1 LPAFLHKILIILPV
15 RVIYDYQNMNN
26 AEIITIGDEI
36 LIGQTVDTNS
46 AWISAQLNT
55 LGVRVNRI
63 ISISD
68 KKEEITDALDDS
80 LRRAGL
86 VLLTGGLGPTSDDI
100 TKDTLAEYFG
110 SDLVLNQDVLDEVT
124 ERIIRRNLEMNEN
137 NRRQALVP
145 DNCTVLVNHAGTAPG
160 MVFRKEDKLIVS
172 MPGVPSEM
180 RYLMQEYVLPMVA
193 AQTGRSVI
201 VHRNIM
207 TYGTFEAKLAERLE
221 SYEKELPPEVRLAY
235 LPAHGLIKLRL
246 TGRGS
251 DENRIRQI
259 TAEQVDKLYTIIP
272 DVIYGEDEL
281 MLEEVVGKLLL
292 DRNLTLATAESC
304 TGGRIASLITSVPG
318 SSSWY
323 KGSVIAYDNSI
334 KTGLLGVDPATINCF
349 GAVSRETAEEMA
361 AGIRMMMNT
370 DYAIA
375 VTGIAGP
382 AGGTSEKPVG
392 TVWIAVASANGI
404 MSELHHFADERMI
417 NILRSSY
424 TALNMLRLQIL
435 NR

>member
-1 LPAFLHKILIILPV
+1 
-15 RVIYDYQNMNN
+15 MNN

-68 KKEEITDALDDS
+68 KKEEIIDALDDS
-80 LRRAGL
+80 LNRAGL

-110 SDLVLNQDVLDEVT
+110 SELVLNQDVLDEVT
-124 ERIIRRNLEMNEN
+124 ERITGRNLEMNEN

-145 DNCTVLVNHAGTAPG
+145 DKCTVLINRAGTAPG

-180 RYLMQEYVLPMVA
+180 RYLMQEYVLPLVA
-193 AQTGRSVI
+193 SQTGRGVI

-221 SYEKELPPEVRLAY
+221 GFEKELPPEVRLAY

-251 DENRIRQI
+251 DENRVRLII
-259 TAEQVDKLYTIIP
+259 AEQVEKLYSIIP
-272 DVIYGEDEL
+272 DVIYGEDEV

-292 DRNLTLATAESC
+292 EKRLTLATAESC

-323 KGSVIAYDNSI
+323 KGSVVAYDNSI
-334 KTGLLGVDPATINCF
+334 KTGLLGVDAATINLF

-361 AGIRMMMNT
+361 AGIMNLMQV
-370 DYAIA
+370 DYAVA

-382 AGGTSEKPVG
+382 AGGTPEKPVG
-392 TVWIAVASANGI
+392 TVWITVASGNGI
-404 MSELHHFADERMI
+404 VSELHRFADERMI

>member
-1 LPAFLHKILIILPV
+1 
-15 RVIYDYQNMNN
+15 MNN

-68 KKEEITDALDDS
+68 KKEEIIDALDDS
-80 LRRAGL
+80 LNRAGL

-110 SDLVLNQDVLDEVT
+110 SELVLNQDVLDEVT
-124 ERIIRRNLEMNEN
+124 ERITGRNLEMNEN

-145 DNCTVLVNHAGTAPG
+145 DKCTVLINRAGTAPG
-160 MVFRKEDKLIVS
+160 MVFRKDDRLIVS
-172 MPGVPSEM
+172 LPGVPSEM
-180 RYLMQEYVLPMVA
+180 RHLMQEHVLPLVA
-193 AQTGRSVI
+193 SQSGRSVI

-221 SYEKELPPEVRLAY
+221 GFEKELPPEVRLAY

-251 DENRIRQI
+251 DENRVRLI
-259 TAEQVDKLYTIIP
+259 TAEQVEKLYSIIP
-272 DVIYGEDEL
+272 DVIYGEDEV
-281 MLEEVVGKLLL
+281 MLEEVVGNLLL
-292 DRNLTLATAESC
+292 EKRLTLATAESC

-323 KGSVIAYDNSI
+323 KGSLVAYDNSI
-334 KTGLLGVDPATINCF
+334 KTGLLGVDAATINLF

-361 AGIRMMMNT
+361 AGIMNLMQV
-370 DYAIA
+370 DYAVA

-382 AGGTSEKPVG
+382 AGGTPEKPVG
-392 TVWIAVASANGI
+392 TVWITVASGNGI
-404 MSELHHFADERMI
+404 VSELHRFADERMI

>member
-1 LPAFLHKILIILPV
+1 
-15 RVIYDYQNMNN
+15 MNN

-46 AWISAQLNT
+46 AWIGAQLST
-55 LGVRVNRI
+55 LGLRVNRI

-68 KKEEITDALDDS
+68 KKEEIINS
-80 LRRAGL
+80 LNESLSRADL
-86 VLLTGGLGPTSDDI
+86 VLMTGGLGPTSDDI

-110 SDLVLNQDVLDEVT
+110 SKLVVSQEVLDEVT
-124 ERIIRRNLEMNEN
+124 GRLKRRNLEMNEN

-145 DNCTVLVNHAGTAPG
+145 DNCTVLINRAGTAPG
-160 MVFRKEDKLIVS
+160 MVFRKEGKLVVS

-180 RYLMQEYVLPMVA
+180 KYLMQEYILPQIA
-193 AQTGRSVI
+193 GETGRGVI

-207 TYGTFEAKLAERLE
+207 TYGTFEAKLAERLVTFE
-221 SYEKELPPEVRLAY
+221 RELPAEVRLAY
-235 LPAHGLIKLRL
+235 LPTHGLIKLRL

-251 DENRIRQI
+251 DEEKIRKL
-259 TAEQVDKLYTIIP
+259 TAEQVDKLYAIIP
-272 DVIYGEDEL
+272 DVIYAEDEV
-281 MLEEVVGKLLL
+281 MLEAVVGGLLL
-292 DRNLTLATAESC
+292 EKNMTLSTAESC
-304 TGGRIASLITSVPG
+304 TGGKIASLITSVPG

-323 KGSVIAYDNSI
+323 KGSVVAYENSI
-334 KTGLLGVDPATINCF
+334 KTGILGVNYKTIECH

-361 AGIRMMMNT
+361 GGIRRLMRT
-370 DYAIA
+370 DYAVA

-382 AGGTSEKPVG
+382 AGGTPEKPVG
-392 TVWIAVASANGI
+392 TVWMAVSSDNGI
-404 MSELHHFADERMI
+404 VSELHHFADERMI